1 MAKKKDLTG
10 SIRKVMVV
18 YLVLLVGL
26 ITYIA
31 YFQLIK
37 APEIAEMKDNKAVM
51 ATQNEVIRGDIKDRN
66 GNVIAKSEKSGTLSQ
81 KRVYPY
87 GEIYSHPIGYSSIN
101 YGNSGLE
108 EAYSKELTT
117 YKNISLKAFLKSFN
131 LKEDFK
137 DRKELDSKYGNSI
150 TTTLDTDLQKAAY
163 AALGANRGSVVAINP
178 KTGEVLA
185 SVSKPGFNPNDLETT
200 YKIAHDKDKD
210 PKDAILVDRALNGTY
225 PPGST
230 FKVVTLTS
238 ALQNIHG
245 VTERT
250 FNDTGKIN
258 VGTKDLP
265 NENGV
270 AYGNISLRKA
280 LSVSSNVVFGGI
292 LGEELG
298 NKNLRITSK
307 KYGFNK
313 PLSLGNL
320 HAYSGKFPDRKT
332 VDKGLIAY
340 DAIGQND
347 VTASPLEMALV
358 ASTVANNGV
367 MMKPY
372 IVSKIT
378 DKDGDLVKEFKPE
391 KKETVMSKQDAEIIN
406 KYMQGVTKD
415 RINSTWG
422 YFRGMNVAAKTGTA
436 QVKEGSPHAWLI
448 AFAPADDPQIAIAT
462 IVENGGSG
470 SRVAAPVTAKVMQA
484 YFNK

>member
-1 MAKKKDLTG
+1 MAKKKDLTD

-37 APEIAEMKDNKAVM
+37 APEIAKMKNNTAVM
-51 ATQNEVIRGDIKDRN
+51 AAENEVIRGEIKDRN
-66 GNVIAKSEKSGTLSQ
+66 GNVLAKSEKSGDLSQ
-81 KRVYPY
+81 KREYPY
-87 GEIYSHPIGYSSIN
+87 GEIYAHPIGYASVN
-101 YGNSGLE
+101 YGNAGLE
-108 EAYSKELTT
+108 GAYSKELTT
-117 YKNISLKAFLKSFN
+117 YENISLKAFLKSMN

-137 DRKELDSKYGNSI
+137 DRKKLDAKYGNSI
-150 TTTLDTDLQKAAY
+150 TTTLDTGLQKAAY
-163 AALGANRGSVVAINP
+163 AALGANRGAVVAINP
-178 KTGEVLA
+178 KTGEILA
-185 SVSKPGFNPNDLETT
+185 SVSKPGFNPNDMKST
-200 YKIAHDKDKD
+200 YQIANDKSAD
-210 PKDAILVDRALNGTY
+210 PKDAILVDRALNGHY

-238 ALQNIHG
+238 ALENIPG
-245 VTERT
+245 ITDRT

-298 NKNLRITSK
+298 NKKLRETAE
-307 KYGFNK
+307 KYGFNQD
-313 PLSLGNL
+313 LMLGNL
-320 HAYSGKFPDRKT
+320 SAYSGKFPDRKT
-332 VDKGLIAY
+332 VDKGLMAY
-340 DAIGQND
+340 DAIGQGG
-347 VTASPLEMALV
+347 VTASPMEMALV
-358 ASTVANNGV
+358 AATVANDGV

-378 DKDGDLVKEFKPE
+378 DKDGDVVKEFKPE
-391 KKETVMSKQDAEIIN
+391 KKETVMSKEDSKIIN
-406 KYMQGVTKD
+406 KYMQGVTRD
-415 RINSTWG
+415 RIDDKWG
-422 YFRGMNVAAKTGTA
+422 YFRGMDVAAKTGTA
-436 QVKEGSPHAWLI
+436 QVEDGTSHAWLI
-448 AFAPADDPQIAIAT
+448 AFAPANDPKIAVAT

-484 YFNK
+484 YFNR